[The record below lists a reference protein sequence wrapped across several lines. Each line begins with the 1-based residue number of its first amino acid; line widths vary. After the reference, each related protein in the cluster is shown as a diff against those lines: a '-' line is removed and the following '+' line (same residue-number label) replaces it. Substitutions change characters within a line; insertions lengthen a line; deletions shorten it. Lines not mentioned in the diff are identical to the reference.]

1 MHLVITYK
9 CGSFWLYSLLV
20 IITEIYLCHDIGDE
34 LKANGKQWGSKS
46 GLVADKKFC
55 NTIKPFLK

>member
-1 MHLVITYK
+1 MHLVITQK

-34 LKANGKQWGSKS
+34 LKANGKQ
-46 GLVADKKFC
+46 
-55 NTIKPFLK
+55 